1 MCVAAAT
8 HAMALM
14 PSILQIHQFSILTL
28 TSHQCN
34 EYSVDDADGVHT
46 VLIVIVIVMI
56 IMIIIGIF
64 IAIIIMP

>member
-56 IMIIIGIF
+56 I
-64 IAIIIMP
+64 